1 MTSALLIEA
10 PTPPLARPRRLLLA
24 ALALVAALLVLQVEG
39 LTPRLLPREAAPTAG
54 ATAPSPDAAAA
65 AGAARAARVGPAAEP
80 GVLEARDPSYQ
91 ALFDADGFS
100 YRPAGA
106 TAPLR
111 VDLSAVTVGGRSVEL
126 DLGRWAAD
134 GSVLERPV
142 GPSLTERV
150 TARDGE
156 VEWDVVLDRALP
168 GSGDLLVR
176 GDLSGTAGD
185 AIVKDGALLV
195 PLTGGSVTR
204 VGEVVVKD
212 AGGAVLHRALPLVSG
227 DSIELVVPASAL
239 NGARYPVTVDPT
251 VGAAKTLATNGNRF
265 EPAIAYSGGADATH
279 LVVWQEFVAGKWD
292 IYGAVI
298 TEDGV
303 GSTHPKRISTGTES
317 EFRPDVAWNGS
328 NYLVVFEEQ
337 YPPSP
342 SDVDIRGQLV
352 DKNGNLV
359 GGNIGIVTP
368 GTGQGQPAIT
378 STSTGFVV
386 AWNDNRN
393 GNWDI
398 YAGRYTSAG
407 VAQDGTGKRISN
419 DASPFIHDDFYP
431 DVAWN
436 GSWSMI
442 VWQEFVVDSYSLNT
456 QRFHPNGE
464 PDAGCCNGSFRIGYH
479 HQRASIASNGDRFFV
494 VFEEKQVS
502 TGATDIWAIN
512 LTANNFHDGAFPVS
526 QQAVGNE
533 SDPGVAYSSAGYLV
547 TLTDRRF
554 TGDPDVRAVRYN
566 SAGTRLD
573 GDTFVIEGA
582 TNENDQPAVSP
593 GRGGGWA
600 VGYEDGT
607 GPQTA
612 IRWRHAK

>member
-1 MTSALLIEA
+1 MTTAVLAGA
-10 PTPPLARPRRLLLA
+10 PARPLARPRLPLVA
-24 ALALVAALLVLQVEG
+24 VLALVAALLALQVEG
-39 LTPRLLPREAAPTAG
+39 LTPRLLPRDVAP
-54 ATAPSPDAAAA
+54 AP
-65 AGAARAARVGPAAEP
+65 RAAEP
-80 GVLEARDPSYQ
+80 GVLETRNPAYRAR
-91 ALFDADGFS
+91 FDAAGFS
-100 YRPAGA
+100 FRPAGA

-111 VDLSAVTVGGRSVEL
+111 VDLSAVTVGGQAVDL

-134 GSVLERPV
+134 GSVYERPV
-142 GPSLTERV
+142 ATSLTERV

-156 VEWDVVLDRALP
+156 VEWDVVVARALP
-168 GSGDLLVR
+168 GSGDLVVR

-185 AIVKDGALLV
+185 ALVKEGAMLV
-195 PLTGGSVTR
+195 PLTGGSVTEI
-204 VGEVVVKD
+204 GEVVVKD
-212 AGGAVLHRALPLVSG
+212 AVGAVLHRALPTVTG
-227 DSIELVVPASAL
+227 DTIELIVPAAAL
-239 NGARYPVTVDPT
+239 DGARYPVVVDPT
-251 VGAAKTLATNGNRF
+251 VGAPKTLATNGNRF
-265 EPAIAYSGGADATH
+265 EPAIAYSGGTDATH
-279 LVVWQEFVAGKWD
+279 LVVWQELVAGKWD

-298 TEDGV
+298 SDNGV
-303 GSTHPKRISTGTES
+303 GSTHPKRLSTGTES

-337 YPPSP
+337 FPSNP

-359 GGNIGIVTP
+359 GSNIGIVTP
-368 GTGQGQPAIT
+368 TTGQGQPAIT

-393 GNWDI
+393 GLWDI
-398 YAGRYTSAG
+398 YAGRYSPTG

-419 DASPFIHDDFYP
+419 DSSPFLRDDFYP

-436 GSWSMI
+436 GLWTMI
-442 VWQEFVVDSYSLNT
+442 AWQTFSVDSYSINT

-479 HQRASIASNGDRFFV
+479 HQRPSIASNGDRFFV

-502 TGATDIWAIN
+502 TGATDIWAIH

-533 SDPGVAYSSAGYLV
+533 GDPGVAYNAGGYLV

-554 TGDPDVRAVRYN
+554 TGDPDVRAIQYN
-566 SAGTRLD
+566 RD
-573 GDTFVIEGA
+573 GARISGDSFVIEGA

-593 GRGGGWA
+593 GKDGGWA
-600 VGYEDGT
+600 VAYEDGT

>member
-1 MTSALLIEA
+1 MTSALLAGA
-10 PTPPLARPRRLLLA
+10 PAPPLARPRHLLVA
-24 ALALVAALLVLQVEG
+24 ALALVTALLVLQVEG
-39 LTPRLLPREAAPTAG
+39 LTPRLLPRDSASTAG
-54 ATAPSPDAAAA
+54 VTSPDATAA
-65 AGAARAARVGPAAEP
+65 AGAAQATRVGPAAEP
-80 GVLEARDPSYQ
+80 GVLEARDPAYR

-106 TAPLR
+106 TEPLR
-111 VDLSAVTVGGRSVEL
+111 VDLAAVTVGGRPVDL

-142 GPSLTERV
+142 APSLTERV
-150 TARDGE
+150 TARNGE

-168 GSGDLLVR
+168 GSGDLVVR

-185 AIVKDGALLV
+185 ALEKDGALLV
-195 PLTGGSVTR
+195 PLRGGAPTEI
-204 VGEVVVKD
+204 GEVVVKD
-212 AGGAVLHRALPLVSG
+212 ATGAVLHRALPTVTG
-227 DSIELVVPASAL
+227 ETIELFVPAAAL
-239 NGARYPVTVDPT
+239 AGARYPVTVDPV
-251 VGAAKTLATNGNRF
+251 VGEPRTLATNGNRF
-265 EPAIAYSGGADATH
+265 EPAIAYSGGTDATH

-328 NYLVVFEEQ
+328 NYLVVFEHQ
-337 YPPSP
+337 HPPTP

-352 DKNGNLV
+352 DKNGNLI

-398 YAGRYTSAG
+398 YAGRYTPAG
-407 VAQDGTGKRISN
+407 VAQDGSGKRISN
-419 DASPFIHDDFYP
+419 DASPFISDDFYP

-436 GSWSMI
+436 GLWSMI
-442 VWQEFVVDSYSLNT
+442 AWQELASGTYVINT

-464 PDAGCCNGSFRIGYH
+464 PDAGCCNGSFRVGYH
-479 HQRASIASNGDRFFV
+479 HQRPSIASDGDRFLV
-494 VFEEKQVS
+494 VFEEKQIS

-512 LTANNFHDGAFPVS
+512 LSRDNFHDGAFPIS
-526 QQAVGNE
+526 RQAGNE
-533 SDPGVAYSSAGYLV
+533 GDPGVAYGTGTHLV
-547 TLTDRRF
+547 TLTDRRHA
-554 TGDPDVRAVRYN
+554 GDPDVRA
-566 SAGTRLD
+566 TRVNRQGALVD
-573 GDTFVIEGA
+573 TDTFFVEA
-582 TNENDQPAVSP
+582 ETNENDLPAVSP
-593 GRGGGWA
+593 GRDGGWA
-600 VGYEDGT
+600 VGYEYGT

-612 IRWRHAK
+612 IRWRHVSK